1 MTQELRRLK
10 PYKKE
15 FKAIL
20 KFDFRPSN
28 LLSRPS
34 MWLELTQ
41 NKHQFA

>member
-20 KFDFRPSN
+20 KFDFRPE
-28 LLSRPS
+28 PS
-34 MWLELTQ
+34 V
-41 NKHQFA
+41 HVP